1 MWRQKPVGFEQWI
14 NKKSHREKSGKSGG
28 LVVRRTGFC
37 CAECARYVSADCPTE
52 SMSLLAGYCKSPLRC
67 NNLNNNFFRA
77 LIRHHLFTMKRNA
90 LFGASLSVNL
100 ALCANS
106 GAVLVVPNYADQI
119 SRSENK
125 WIHPVYQNWCCAKIR
140 SPARPVPEF
149 DGAPL
154 TSAISG
160 LGVHRFFR
168 RLAQFKCAPIPG
180 NGNCRDSDVTAQISP
195 DVGWFRFSS
204 LNANWTP

>member
-125 WIHPVYQNWCCAKIR
+125 WIHPVYQNWAQQLMLRKNSVTCSTGTGIWWGPIDLR
-140 SPARPVPEF
+140 HLRTWRPSIFP
-149 DGAPL
+149 
-154 TSAISG
+154 SSG
-160 LGVHRFFR
+160 PVQMCPHSWKR
-168 RLAQFKCAPIPG
+168 
-180 NGNCRDSDVTAQISP
+180 
-195 DVGWFRFSS
+195 
-204 LNANWTP
+204 